1 MPEREIRQLGSPRP
15 NTGKT
20 ETLND
25 GGRGGMGNSAT
36 QALLVEGALGRVFNR
51 ISGVSESN
59 TASEGVS
66 FNASDLKRYLEEQ
79 LTFAEGEWFRG
90 TKIDGVAEKIMENL
104 DSESSG
110 DVTWLEFQVMIE
122 EMRGHLVG
130 DVSAG
135 ASSSEIQARAR
146 EVFASI
152 NGGGE
157 SVGFGDIEACIDK
170 KLPAETDHK
179 GLIAQ
184 LGALMVLDIVDLDQT
199 DMPVRERDIS
209 EREWM
214 TAAKDFSR

>member
-1 MPEREIRQLGSPRP
+1 
-15 NTGKT
+15 
-20 ETLND
+20 
-25 GGRGGMGNSAT
+25 
-36 QALLVEGALGRVFNR
+36 
-51 ISGVSESN
+51 
-59 TASEGVS
+59 
-66 FNASDLKRYLEEQ
+66 
-79 LTFAEGEWFRG
+79 
-90 TKIDGVAEKIMENL
+90 MENL